1 MTNATANITESSKQE
16 SVERSRIIRN
26 TKRMEEDLI
35 RKNLDLNK
43 NEMTHCKDKDNKPTS
58 FISSKTQ
65 EQVIHK
71 VMAATTK
78 SVMESDKYDDTDN
91 SVARAKRI
99 YSRKKEN
106 LKILTTI
113 FNNGGHMV
121 KYFKYVTRSGNVANP
136 DIDERRIRSFINRL
150 RDAYHNAEIV
160 ELEGKRMLKLPI
172 EFRETMLKLSIFTDT
187 EQLIEDFQ
195 FQQS

>member
-1 MTNATANITESSKQE
+1 MTNTTENTTEHTKQE

-35 RKNLDLNK
+35 RNNLDLNK
-43 NEMTHCKDKDNKPTS
+43 NEMTHCKDKDNNPTT

-71 VMAATTK
+71 VMAVTTK
-78 SVMESDKYDDTDN
+78 SVMESDKYDETDT
-91 SVARAKRI
+91 SVSRAKRI

-106 LKILTTI
+106 LKIITTI

-136 DIDERRIRSFINRL
+136 EIDDRRIKSFINRL
-150 RDAYHNAEIV
+150 RDAYHNAEIIEV
-160 ELEGKRMLKLPI
+160 DNHKMLKLPI
-172 EFRETMLKLSIFTDT
+172 DFSDTMLKLNIF
-187 EQLIEDFQ
+187 EKENQLIPYLG
-195 FQQS
+195 